1 RIACANPN
9 KICPRKGSY
18 EPNSR
23 SVEEGRT
30 RKSCLAG
37 GRGGAAT
44 DPRYT
49 HPSRNAGGDVRGC
62 GHPGIFN
69 SIYVR
74 HAAGALRS
82 DPLAAGRKDD
92 AVFQFR
98 RTRSG
103 DGGIPNFA
111 LAPVSAAGEVSPEE
125 ASDKQLFA
133 ERGEVVCGGEPGSGD
148 GQTTWTKGAA
158 HRR

>member
-1 RIACANPN
+1 MAPMEALMVMAREQQRSSQQTPPSINL
-9 KICPRKGSY
+9 ICSRKGSY

-23 SVEEGRT
+23 CVEEGRT

-62 GHPGIFN
+62 GHAGIFN

-92 AVFQFR
+92 AVF
-98 RTRSG
+98 
-103 DGGIPNFA
+103 
-111 LAPVSAAGEVSPEE
+111 
-125 ASDKQLFA
+125 
-133 ERGEVVCGGEPGSGD
+133 
-148 GQTTWTKGAA
+148 
-158 HRR
+158 